1 MRTLTFGLVCLTASL
16 ALVAPVM
23 AQEGHPLSGTWH
35 GTWGVQ
41 GGPNSKDRIDVTL
54 VMSWDGTLSGIL
66 NPGLRSAKL
75 QKAALDAS
83 NWGVHFEADLKDKS
97 GAMVHVV
104 ADGTIEDVTN
114 VRRSI
119 VGVWTQGSAKGDFK
133 VIRDN

>member
-1 MRTLTFGLVCLTASL
+1 MRAITLAFVAAFL
-16 ALVAPVM
+16 AIVIPVR

-41 GGPNSKDRIDVTL
+41 GGPNATDRTDVTL
-54 VMSWDGTLSGIL
+54 VMNWDGTLSGIL

-75 QKAALDAS
+75 QKASLDAS

-104 ADGTIEDVTN
+104 ADGKIEDVTN

-119 VGVWTQGSAKGDFK
+119 VGTWTQGSAKGDFK

>member
-1 MRTLTFGLVCLTASL
+1 MRAIACGL
-16 ALVAPVM
+16 ALVMVCL

-35 GTWGVQ
+35 GTWG
-41 GGPNSKDRIDVTL
+41 PNATERTDVTL
-54 VMSWDGTLSGIL
+54 VMSWDGTLSGIV
-66 NPGLRSAKL
+66 NPGLRSAKM

-97 GAMVHVV
+97 GVVTHVV
-104 ADGTIEDVTN
+104 ADGKIEDVTN

-119 VGVWTQGSAKGDFK
+119 VGTWTQGSVKGDFK